1 MVFITTH
8 DTIMNEQQLMKTIE
22 DQNQVIIAKD
32 ATIDNLRKDLHEA
45 KCELNELYFDK
56 SWQKM
61 QREYL
66 TEAIMQ
72 KSVKIIGGFDYGVR
86 YIPLHLCITIN
97 IATIAFGLLMLSMMG
112 VFK

>member
-1 MVFITTH
+1 
-8 DTIMNEQQLMKTIE
+8 MNEQQLMKTIE

-45 KCELNELYFDK
+45 KCELNELYFER

-61 QREYL
+61 EKEYL

-72 KSVKIIGGFDYGVR
+72 KSVKIIGGFEYGTR
-86 YIPLHLCITIN
+86 YIPLYFAITLN
-97 IATIAFGLLMLSMMG
+97 LMTIAFGLFILSMMG
-112 VFK
+112 VLK

>member
-45 KCELNELYFDK
+45 KCELNELYFER

-61 QREYL
+61 EKEYL

-72 KSVKIIGGFDYGVR
+72 KSVKIIGGFEYGTR
-86 YIPLHLCITIN
+86 YIPLYFAITLN
-97 IATIAFGLLMLSMMG
+97 LMTIAFGLFILSMMG
-112 VFK
+112 VLK

>member
-32 ATIDNLRKDLHEA
+32 ATIELLRKQLRDA
-45 KCELNELYFDK
+45 KSELNKLYLDR

-61 QREYL
+61 EREYL

-72 KSVKIIGGFDYGVR
+72 KSVKIIGGFEYDTR
-86 YIPLHLCITIN
+86 YIPVYLCVTLN
-97 IATIAFGLLMLSMMG
+97 IATIVFGLFMLSTIG
-112 VFK
+112 AFK